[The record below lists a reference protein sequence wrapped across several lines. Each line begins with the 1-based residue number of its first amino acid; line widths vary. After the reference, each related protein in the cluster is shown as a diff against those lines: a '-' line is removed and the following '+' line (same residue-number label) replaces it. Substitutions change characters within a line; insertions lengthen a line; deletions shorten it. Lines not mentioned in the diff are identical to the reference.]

1 MPYRVVQW
9 STGNVGRHALAGI
22 HAHPDLELVGVYV
35 SNPDKVG
42 HDAGE
47 LAGLVS
53 TFGVAAT
60 SDVDALLALK
70 PDCIVH
76 TAMADD
82 RIFEALQDLERFL
95 AAGIN
100 VVSSSPVMLQ
110 YPAPDDPL
118 AAPVIAAA
126 EKAGVSIFVNGVDPG
141 FANDALPLVLSGVSE
156 RIEEVRCSE
165 VLNYATYNQP
175 MVLFGI
181 MGFGGSMDEVPFI
194 LTPGVLTMAWGSVVR
209 QIAAGLGV
217 TLTDVTEW
225 HEREAAPE
233 DFDVDAGT
241 VKAGTTAAMHFEV
254 RGMVGDRA
262 VVVLEHVTRLRDD
275 LGATWPQP
283 AGQGCYRVEIKGEPN
298 YTLDLQL
305 MGTDGDHNTAG
316 LKATAMRL
324 VNAVPAV
331 VAVTARARDGA
342 RPATHHRPG
351 PRRHLS
357 HLVSVRRLAGIT
369 THGKLVRTQFTQ
381 SIARGPLRQ
390 RPSVAKR
397 WCAPERDHRAKPAP
411 HVASGHFPQT
421 PSPCRRYPG
430 WTPRNW
436 RAPGCVSPRIRPLLW
451 RGTQPT
457 VCAVRHARAP
467 ARVIALCVNE
477 VPRPGEP
484 TR

>member
-22 HAHPDLELVGVYV
+22 DAHPDLELVGLFV

-42 HDAGE
+42 SRRRRTGRAGPH
-47 LAGLVS
+47 L
-53 TFGVAAT
+53 GVAAT
-60 SDVDALLALK
+60 NDVDALLALQ

-82 RIFEALQDLERFL
+82 RIFEALADLERFL

-126 EKAGVSIFVNGVDPG
+126 QKAGVSLFVNGVDPG
-141 FANDALPLVLSGVSE
+141 FANDALPLVLAGYRE
-156 RIEEVRCSE
+156 RIEEVRCAE
-165 VLNYATYNQP
+165 VLNYNTYNQP
-175 MVLFGI
+175 MVLFDI
-181 MGFGGSMDEVPFI
+181 MGFGRPLEDVPF
-194 LTPGVLTMAWGSVVR
+194 LLSPGVLTMAWGSVVR

-217 TLTDVTEW
+217 TSTEVTEW
-225 HEREAAPE
+225 YEREPAPE
-233 DFDVDAGT
+233 DFEVDAGT
-241 VKAGTTAAMHFEV
+241 IEKGTAAALHFEV

-275 LGATWPQP
+275 LGASWPQP
-283 AGQGCYRVEIKGEPN
+283 AGQGCYRVQITGEPN

-331 VAVTARARDGA
+331 VAAPPGLVTALDL
-342 RPATHHRPG
+342 P
-351 PRRHLS
+351 
-357 HLVSVRRLAGIT
+357 LVTGRG
-369 THGKLVRTQFTQ
+369 LVVT
-381 SIARGPLRQ
+381 
-390 RPSVAKR
+390 
-397 WCAPERDHRAKPAP
+397 
-411 HVASGHFPQT
+411 
-421 PSPCRRYPG
+421 
-430 WTPRNW
+430 
-436 RAPGCVSPRIRPLLW
+436 
-451 RGTQPT
+451 
-457 VCAVRHARAP
+457 
-467 ARVIALCVNE
+467 
-477 VPRPGEP
+477 
-484 TR
+484 